1 MFGAELFERRK
12 GFKGHDDAGL
22 HVEDAGTED
31 FAVGFAPGHFGER
44 AERPDGVQMA
54 EEQDAGAFGA
64 GGAETELEDIAVL
77 FLAMAFYGR
86 AEVCGPGCDEIV
98 RAVDCSLVFAG
109 GFDFDQLAEA

>member
-1 MFGAELFERRK
+1 MFGAELFERGK

-31 FAVGFAPGHFGER
+31 LAVGFAPRHFGER
-44 AERPDGVQMA
+44 SERPDGVQMA
-54 EEQDAGAFGA
+54 EEQDAAAFGA
-64 GGAETELEDIAVL
+64 GGAETELEDVAVL

-86 AEVCGPGCDEIV
+86 AEVCGPGGNESVGAI
-98 RAVDCSLVFAG
+98 DCGFVLAG